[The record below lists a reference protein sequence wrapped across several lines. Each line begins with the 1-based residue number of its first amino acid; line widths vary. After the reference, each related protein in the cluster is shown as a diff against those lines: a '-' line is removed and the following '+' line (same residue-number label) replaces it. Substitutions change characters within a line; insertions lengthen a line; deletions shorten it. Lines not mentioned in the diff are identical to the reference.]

1 MALVQW
7 TDSLSVKIESFDSE
21 HKKLLDII
29 NTLYD
34 STSHGKGAE
43 VISKTL
49 KDLLDYTNT
58 HFKHE
63 EEFLKKNGYKELL
76 TQQQQHKVFIDK
88 IAEFQKKY
96 DSGAMTSTISMFTF
110 LSSWLINHI
119 QKVDSLYSQE
129 FAGKV
134 A

>member
-1 MALVQW
+1 MSLVQW
-7 TDSLSVKIESFDSE
+7 TDSLSVKIEKFDGE

-29 NTLYD
+29 NVLYE
-34 STSHGKGAE
+34 STSQGKGTD

-49 KDLLDYTNT
+49 KDLISYTQT

-63 EEFLKKNGYKELL
+63 EDFLKGRGYNGIA
-76 TQQQQHKVFIDK
+76 TQQEQHKVFVDK

-96 DSGAMTSTISMFTF
+96 DAGSMTSTISMFTF

-119 QKVDSLYSQE
+119 QKVDSLYAKEYGGQ
-129 FAGKV
+129 V